1 MSWPLIKY
9 VLTAARRD
17 RLIIAMLILMLL
29 ATALSVFMGSA
40 AVIEKDRFVLVF
52 TGGSLRL
59 TGILGLVLFV
69 IFMIRRSF
77 ENKDVEFLLS
87 RPLTRIQ
94 FLLSYSAAFSLLA
107 ALMGAA
113 QGLCVYMLGHHL
125 FGPGHWLWIAS
136 IIIEN
141 IIMVNVAMFF
151 AMVLSSAAGAA
162 MVTFAFYILGRMMG
176 QILGI
181 IDEGSRLYKL
191 EILEYIMQGISAVMP
206 RIDLM
211 GQTSW
216 LVYGADTQIGFGY
229 IVVQG
234 MVFTALV
241 LLAALIDLVSRKF

>member
-17 RLIIAMLILMLL
+17 RLIAAMLILMLL
-29 ATALSVFMGSA
+29 AAALSVFMGSA

-77 ENKDVEFLLS
+77 ESKDVEFLLS
-87 RPLTRIQ
+87 RPITRIQ

-107 ALMGAA
+107 VGMGVA

-125 FGPGHWLWIAS
+125 FGPGHWLWVAS

-181 IDEGSRLYKL
+181 IDTGSRLYKL

-216 LVYGADTQIGFGY
+216 LVYGPDSQVSFGY
-229 IVVQG
+229 IAVQG
-234 MVFTALV
+234 MVFTALI